1 MEGRGEDRRDD
12 APVARALRHA
22 VVRRLPPFAVCWLG
36 TTVAWDVVLVLEA
49 LLTPTGAV
57 LLFALRLALALA
69 AISVCRAHREARWI
83 VPAVVALCIVL
94 GAISTAVFA
103 AVHAKGDVLAFVL
116 LTLYLA
122 SSICFEWGW
131 RPAAVVFV
139 GTVAPWVLAVPAMTF
154 AIPWLELLTAILI
167 GSAVALAI
175 AEGEARTF
183 RASVRN
189 RVRQEQ
195 SKLELRASRDAYRE
209 AAANA
214 QAAREDAEAATRA
227 KDDFIALCSHELRS
241 PLATISIWN
250 ELLRTGQLGPEKTA
264 RAIAAIDAGT
274 TQQARLIA
282 DLLDT
287 SSIASGKLRLHCAAV
302 DLVVPTCAAL
312 DAVRP
317 AADERGIH
325 LETAIEVGPATVWG
339 DAGRL
344 QQIVWNLLSNA
355 VKFTPAGGR
364 VTLRLDHHDGH
375 ARLVVEDTGE
385 GIAAEFLPHVF
396 ERFSQADS
404 SSTRRHGGLGL
415 GLAIA
420 RELVHAHGGT
430 IAVESAGRGR
440 GTRFAVTLPLRPR
453 AAADAAPVPQVP
465 APPAMALAGIE
476 VLVVEDDRNT
486 REAIATVLGR
496 HGAAV
501 EAVDSAAAARAA
513 LERRPIDILL
523 ADLAMPEEDGYQLV
537 EQLRRR
543 GVAIPAAALTSF
555 AGDEPRRRA
564 RAAGFGA
571 YLTKPVDPA
580 ELVAALARLAHPSD
594 AFTAP

>member
-1 MEGRGEDRRDD
+1 MEGRGDDRRED
-12 APVARALRHA
+12 APVTRALRQA
-22 VVRRLPPFAVCWLG
+22 IVRRLPPFAVCWLG
-36 TTVAWDVVLVLEA
+36 TTAAWDVVLVLEKV
-49 LLTPTGAV
+49 LTPAAAV
-57 LLFALRLALALA
+57 VLFALRLVLTLA
-69 AISVCRAHREARWI
+69 AIRVCRAHREVRWI

-94 GAISTAVFA
+94 GTISTAVFA

-116 LTLYLA
+116 LILYLA

-131 RPAAVVFV
+131 RPAAVVLA
-139 GTVAPWVLAVPAMTF
+139 GTVTPWLFAVPAMTF
-154 AIPWLELLTAILI
+154 AMPRLELVTAILT

-195 SKLELRASRDAYRE
+195 SKLELRASRDAYRD
-209 AAANA
+209 AAASA
-214 QAAREDAEAATRA
+214 QAARDEAEAATRA

-241 PLATISIWN
+241 PLATINIWTD
-250 ELLRTGQLGPEKTA
+250 LLRTGQLGPEKTA
-264 RAIAAIDAGT
+264 QAIAAIEAGT

-287 SSIASGKLRLHCAAV
+287 SSIVSGKLRLQCATV
-302 DLVVPTCAAL
+302 DLALPICAAL

-317 AADERGIH
+317 IAEERGVRLDTSIH
-325 LETAIEVGPATVWG
+325 TEPATVWG

-344 QQIVWNLLSNA
+344 QQICWNLLSNA
-355 VKFTPAGGR
+355 VKFTPKGGR
-364 VTLRLDHHDGH
+364 VTLALDCHEGQV
-375 ARLVVEDTGE
+375 RLVVEDTGE
-385 GIAAEFLPHVF
+385 GIAPEFLPHVF
-396 ERFSQADS
+396 ERFAQADS

-415 GLAIA
+415 GLAIVCD
-420 RELVHAHGGT
+420 LVHAHGGT
-430 IAVESAGRGR
+430 IAAESAGRGR

-453 AAADAAPVPQVP
+453 AAAETAPAHAAP

-513 LERRPIDILL
+513 LERRRIDILL